1 MVLEFKGLQKGKRRL
16 ATLVAS
22 LRFSIR
28 RGAQVV
34 PREPREKVV
43 LDLELEADVDPIKP
57 RAKGPVAT

>member
-1 MVLEFKGLQKGKRRL
+1 M
-16 ATLVAS
+16 AS